1 MAKTDYQSVD
11 EYIRA
16 QSVDKQ
22 KVLKILRKLIKI
34 TAPQAEELISYQIP
48 MYKQNGMLVGFAAY
62 KDHFSFT
69 TANAT
74 TLAKF
79 KEELEGFRFSVSTVQ
94 FLPDKPI
101 PNAILK
107 KIIETRIKENK
118 EITDLKK
125 AKKK

>member
-16 QSVDKQ
+16 QSADKQ
-22 KVLKILRKLIKI
+22 KVLKNLRKLIKI

-48 MYKQNGMLVGFAAY
+48 MYKQDGMLVGFAAH
-62 KDHFSFT
+62 KVHCSFT

-79 KEELEGFRFSVSTVQ
+79 KEELKGFKFSISTVQ

-101 PNAILK
+101 PNALLK
-107 KIIETRIKENK
+107 QIIETRIKENK
-118 EITDLKK
+118 EIADLKK
-125 AKKK
+125 AMKK